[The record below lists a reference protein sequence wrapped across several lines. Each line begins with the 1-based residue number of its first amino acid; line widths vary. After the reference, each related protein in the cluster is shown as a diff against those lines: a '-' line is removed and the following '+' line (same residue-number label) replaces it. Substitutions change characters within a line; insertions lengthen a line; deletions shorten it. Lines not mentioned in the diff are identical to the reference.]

1 MRWATDLV
9 LGIRLAVGGSRTS
22 WARLALTAAGV
33 GLGVTVL
40 LLAASIGP
48 AREAKAQRVQ
58 AAAVTWTKGDHT
70 LKVRDVS
77 VSWQGRLITGV
88 ELAATDPDAPA
99 PPGVGRIPRPGE
111 LVVSP
116 ELLDLMRTEDSVRA
130 RFPESVIGV
139 IADAG
144 LPRPK
149 SLIFY
154 AGLPEAHLAGATS
167 ATGFGTDLRP
177 ATLLP
182 VYRLLMVAAIGALL
196 VPLGIFILVATRLG
210 ATGREQRLA
219 AIRLVGASR
228 TQIRWIAS
236 GETLT
241 GAVLGLFVGVALFFA
256 ARPLARFI
264 EVEGVG
270 FFPTDLL
277 PDPLLGAVIAVGVPV
292 VAVVSAL
299 LAVRTEDVGPLG
311 LSRSV
316 ELPRHRAWWR
326 FGLIGAG
333 AALIVVISVVG
344 SYWEVM
350 SDARL
355 AAVLGL
361 GIALV
366 LAGTGAVLPWLVR
379 EVAHRFEPEGVAP
392 LLALRALR
400 FDAGTPR
407 VLSGVVVVLT
417 GSLTLQVLLGV
428 AAQFTAEP
436 PSDTPGRWVLLVPQH
451 TSVRPLEEAIALV
464 GGVRQVS
471 EVRLH
476 SSRDAVVT
484 STDCTE
490 IAERLDVDD
499 CVNGSAYLVGTDV
512 GPEPGTRLLVN
523 GQPWVVPRYA
533 VVPDAPEAHPGLD
546 RPHGLVVA
554 GGSDPVLAA
563 IPPYE
568 LVVRGDPDEAFGD
581 RLLAATSRTDR
592 GVVLRRP
599 FGAGQVELF
608 TSLRGGVIGGS
619 VLLTLLAVIGL
630 AAAAVDQVFERR
642 RPTAV
647 LAANGVPPKVLAL
660 SALWQS
666 AIPAAL
672 GIGLAIP
679 IGLGTA
685 WLVAPADRFRLAW
698 TEIAT
703 TVAAAAVVVL
713 VVSLCTLPA
722 LRSAIQPS
730 SLRTE

>member
-1 MRWATDLV
+1 MRWAADLV
-9 LGIRLAVGGSRTS
+9 LGVRLAVGGGRTS

-48 AREAKAQRVQ
+48 AREAKSERVQ
-58 AAAVTWTKGDHT
+58 AASLNSTEADTT
-70 LKVRDVS
+70 LKARYVS

-88 ELAATDPDAPA
+88 ELAATTPDAPV
-99 PPGVGRIPRPGE
+99 PPGVGRIPGPGE

-130 RFPESVIGV
+130 RFPERVIGV

-149 SLIFY
+149 SLTFY
-154 AGLPEAHLAGATS
+154 AGLPEAHLDS
-167 ATGFGTDLRP
+167 AHAVTGFGSERP
-177 ATLLP
+177 PSTLLP
-182 VYRLLMVAAIGALL
+182 IYRLLMVAAISALL
-196 VPLGIFILVATRLG
+196 VPLGIFVLVATRLG

-219 AIRLVGASR
+219 AIRLAGASR
-228 TQIRWIAS
+228 NQVRWIAS

-277 PDPLLGAVIAVGVPV
+277 PDPLLGAMIALGVPV

-299 LAVRTEDVGPLG
+299 LALRTEDVGPLG
-311 LSRSV
+311 LARTV
-316 ELPRHRAWWR
+316 ELPRYRAWWR
-326 FGLIGAG
+326 FALIGTG
-333 AALIVVISVVG
+333 ALLIVVISTVG
-344 SYWEVM
+344 SYWQVM

-355 AAVLGL
+355 AVSLGL

-366 LAGTGAVLPWLVR
+366 LAGTGAVLPWLVGK
-379 EVAHRFEPEGVAP
+379 VAHRLEPDGIAP
-392 LLALRALR
+392 LLALRTLR
-400 FDAGTPR
+400 FDSGTPR

-428 AAQFTAEP
+428 AAQFTAAP
-436 PSDTPGRWVLLVPQH
+436 PSDTPGRWVLDLPQH
-451 TSVRPLEEAIALV
+451 TPVRSLEEAIALV

-471 EVRLH
+471 EVRYYY
-476 SSRDAVVT
+476 SGTT
-484 STDCTE
+484 SIISADCAE
-490 IAERLDVDD
+490 IAERLEVDD
-499 CVNGSAYLVGTDV
+499 CVTGSAYLIGP
-512 GPEPGTRLLVN
+512 GPEPGTELTVN
-523 GQPWVVPRYA
+523 GQQWVVPQYRTLTGDM
-533 VVPDAPEAHPGLD
+533 PQ
-546 RPHGLVVA
+546 LVVA
-554 GGSDPVLAA
+554 GGADPVLAA
-563 IPPYE
+563 IPPTE
-568 LVVRGDPDEAFGD
+568 LVVRGSPDESFGD
-581 RLLAATSRTDR
+581 RLLAATGRADR
-592 GVVLRRP
+592 GVTLRRQ

-608 TSLRGGVIGGS
+608 TSLRSGVIGGS

-642 RPTAV
+642 RATAV
-647 LAANGVPPKVLAL
+647 LAANGVPEKVLAV

-666 AIPAAL
+666 AIPTAL

-685 WLVAPADRFRLAW
+685 WLVAPTERFRVDW

-722 LRSAIQPS
+722 LRSAIRPA